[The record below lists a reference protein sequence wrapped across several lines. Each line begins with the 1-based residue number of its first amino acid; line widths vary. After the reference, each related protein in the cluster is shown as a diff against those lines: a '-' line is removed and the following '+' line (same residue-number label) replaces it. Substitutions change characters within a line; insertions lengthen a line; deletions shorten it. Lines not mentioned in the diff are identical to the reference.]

1 MSRKKSKDMTP
12 GLIFFLPQVVETKP
26 PQPRDVIDLRL
37 LYNLNGQLLPIK
49 LNGSRGREMKKILVF
64 VLFAVLLVTL
74 AACAPGSKAELSK
87 PNTEI
92 QFTPPGLNPELDK
105 PAENKHVAGLVTG
118 LWHGL
123 ISPGTLIISFFKPE
137 IQMYEVHNTGPLY
150 NLGFLL
156 GVAIVFLILG
166 FSGGRG
172 RRR

>member
-1 MSRKKSKDMTP
+1 
-12 GLIFFLPQVVETKP
+12 
-26 PQPRDVIDLRL
+26 
-37 LYNLNGQLLPIK
+37 
-49 LNGSRGREMKKILVF
+49 MKKILVF

-74 AACAPGSKAELSK
+74 AACAPGSKVELSK

-92 QFTPPGLNPELDK
+92 QFNAPGPNPEVDK
-105 PAENKHVAGLVTG
+105 PAENKHVAGLGTG

-123 ISPGTLIISFFKPE
+123 ISPVTLIISFFKPE

-150 NLGFLL
+150 NLGFFIGMAL
-156 GVAIVFLILG
+156 VFLLLG